1 MRRNKMDR
9 FKGNLNRNHGKLL
22 LAFRFNGREYEVRC
36 TDHSLERFTDRNLN
50 VDEALG
56 AIVALGKKRLDDFA
70 VKSDD
75 VAIIDKIN
83 KQSVIITFESEGN
96 YTQIRIATI
105 IGRANVVVKDGT
117 KVFDLNWLGL
127 RGGSK

>member
-36 TDHSLERFTDRNLN
+36 TNHSLDRFKDRNLDVN
-50 VDEALG
+50 EALG

-70 VKSDD
+70 IKSDD
-75 VAIIDKIN
+75 VAIIDKVN

-105 IGRANVVVKDGT
+105 IGRDKIFVKNGT
-117 KVFDLNWLGL
+117 KIFNLW
-127 RGGSK
+127 GGK